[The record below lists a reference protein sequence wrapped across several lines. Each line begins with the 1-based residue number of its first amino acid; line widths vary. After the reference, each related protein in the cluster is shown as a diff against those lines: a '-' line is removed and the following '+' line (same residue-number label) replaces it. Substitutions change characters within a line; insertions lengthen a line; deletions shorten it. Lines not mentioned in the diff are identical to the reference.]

1 MDKAKKGQVK
11 KILTWAVMAGL
22 VLILAVMPLMA
33 QQEAQEDGPVASVLS
48 GTVKQGQ
55 ISVALHG
62 GGTLAADGAED
73 VTLPAEVKITEFLVK
88 NGDTVTAGTPL
99 AVVDKVS
106 VMNAI
111 TQITDTMDYLQ
122 EEIDDAR
129 NEKAATTVA
138 ATAGGRVK
146 EIYAEEG
153 DLVEEVMLEHG
164 ALAVLSL
171 DSMMAVKL
179 ERDMDLLAG
188 EIVSVTLSD
197 ETQVDGRV
205 ESNLNG
211 EIVITVEDEGY
222 PIGEAVVVTTED
234 GDPVGKGEL
243 YIHNSWSAT
252 AYTGVVSNVNCKE
265 EKKVS
270 SGATLFTL
278 NDTEFE
284 ADLGYLAALHREYEE
299 LMQELFQMYER
310 GTIDAPCDGMVSGID
325 KDSPH
330 LLASGEAQ
338 WEAQLLNSTS
348 GEEKGWKIMLLMS
361 PSPDTQISGA
371 NEYGCTS
378 NENCPVEVN
387 EHHEENCPRKCVK
400 ANASGVCKANKHEL
414 DCIESCDHADAPTK
428 CDATGKHYSDCIKGC
443 TSAKETGKCGNG
455 TGADSQHYYTCIESC
470 ISSHDSQKDCPAT
483 GSHKKDCI
491 ESCVHAD
498 VTGVCESQY
507 HYADCIGAC
516 KNCDGA
522 TQVCPSSKHVS
533 TCYYANMTY
542 TATAAKIA
550 AVGNELVVHTDLS
563 GTVYNVVRTSSGGWA
578 ISGGGKVNT
587 ETLVGPEAS
596 VSVSNAADFKGK
608 EGSIIL
614 IVTGH
619 NGDDNVP
626 MGAVMYQAASSGN
639 LGDLSGMLGGLG
651 GMGGFGNL
659 AGLLGGFSGYSYGGI
674 TADSLDKELYDL
686 EGDVLMTVTPQD
698 TMTVTI
704 AIDEQD
710 IAKVSK
716 GMTAQVKVEA
726 LKGEVF
732 DAVVTDVSISGA
744 NSGGSSKFPVELT
757 LDLSGDMLEGM
768 SATASLPLYTRMDV
782 PVIPAAA
789 LVEDGAKT
797 VVYTAL
803 DKETGEPT
811 SPVEVQTGI
820 TDGEN
825 VEILSGLNNGDTF
838 YYSYYDTLELS
849 TEVEEKT
856 FSFGG

>member
-1 MDKAKKGQVK
+1 MDKARKKHLK
-11 KILTWAVMAGL
+11 KYITWGLLAAL
-22 VLILAVMPLMA
+22 VLLLTVMPLLA
-33 QQEAQEDGPVASVLS
+33 QQEVKEDGPVASILS
-48 GTVKQGQ
+48 GSVQHGQ
-55 ISVALHG
+55 VSVALHG

-73 VTLPAEVKITEFLVK
+73 VTLPTNVKITEFLVK

-106 VMNAI
+106 VMTAI
-111 TQITDTMDYLQ
+111 TEITDTMEYLQ
-122 EEIDDAR
+122 EEIDEAR
-129 NEKAATTVA
+129 NEKASTTIA

-146 EIYAEEG
+146 KVYAKTG
-153 DLVEEVMLEHG
+153 DLVEDVMLENG

-171 DSMMAVKL
+171 DSLMAVKL
-179 ERDMDLLAG
+179 ERKMDILTG
-188 EIVSVTLSD
+188 ETVCVALSD
-197 ETQVDGRV
+197 GMQITGRV

-222 PIGEAVVVTTED
+222 PIGEQVTVTTGD
-234 GDPVGKGEL
+234 GNHIGSGEL
-243 YIHNSWSAT
+243 YVHNSWAAT
-252 AYTGVVSNVNCKE
+252 AYTGVVSNVSCKE
-265 EKKVS
+265 ETKVY

-278 NDTEFE
+278 KDTEFE

-330 LLASGEAQ
+330 LLASGEET
-338 WEAQLLNSTS
+338 WEAQLLNSQS
-348 GEEKGWKIMLLMS
+348 GEENGWKIVLLS
-361 PSPDTQISGA
+361 EPSPDTQLPGTNI
-371 NEYGCTS
+371 YGCTKD
-378 NENCPVEVN
+378 ENCEVQVN
-387 EHHEENCPRKCVK
+387 EQHDSDCPKKCK
-400 ANASGVCKANKHEL
+400 ASAVGGVCKANQHERN
-414 DCIESCDHADAPTK
+414 CIEACDHADTPTK
-428 CDATGKHYSDCIKGC
+428 CDATGKHYFDCIKGC

-455 TGADSQHYYTCIESC
+455 TATGSQHYYTCIESC
-470 ISSHDSQKDCPAT
+470 ISSSDSEKDCPAT
-483 GSHKKDCI
+483 GAHKKDCI

-498 VTGVCESQY
+498 VVGVCESQY
-507 HYADCIGAC
+507 HYTDCIGAC
-516 KNCDGA
+516 KDCDGA
-522 TQVCPSSKHVS
+522 NEVCPSSKHLP
-533 TCYYANMTY
+533 TCYYADMTY

-550 AVGNELVVHTDLS
+550 AVGNELVVHTDMS
-563 GTVYNVVRTSSGGWA
+563 GTTYHVIRTGSGWA
-578 ISGGGKVNT
+578 IAGGGKVNT

-619 NGDDNVP
+619 KGDTDVP

-639 LGDLSGMLGGLG
+639 LGDLSGLLG

-659 AGLLGGFSGYSYGGI
+659 AGLMGGLGGYTYGGI
-674 TADSLDKELYDL
+674 TAEGLEKELYDL
-686 EGDVLMTVTPQD
+686 EGDVLMTVTPQN

-710 IAKVSK
+710 IAKVTK
-716 GMTAQVKVEA
+716 GMTAEVKVEA
-726 LKGEVF
+726 LKGQTFE
-732 DAVVTDVSISGA
+732 AVVTNVSISGS

-757 LDLSGDMLEGM
+757 LDMSGEMLEGM
-768 SATASLPLYTRMDV
+768 SATAVIPLYTKMDV
-782 PVIPAAA
+782 LTIPAAA
-789 LVEDGAKT
+789 LVEDGTKT
-797 VVYTAL
+797 MVYTAL

-825 VEILSGLNNGDTF
+825 VQILSGLNSGDTF

-849 TEVEEKT
+849 TEVEANH